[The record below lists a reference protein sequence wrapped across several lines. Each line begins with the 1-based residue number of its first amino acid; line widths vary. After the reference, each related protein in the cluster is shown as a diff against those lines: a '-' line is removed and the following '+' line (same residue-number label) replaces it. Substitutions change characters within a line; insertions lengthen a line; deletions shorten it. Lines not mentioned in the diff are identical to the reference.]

1 MNTASFLMRVLMAQ
15 RMKVWSWGIH
25 NVSGYEN
32 GLEFNVQG
40 FKFNG
45 KVIINYNQGLD
56 LWDIDF
62 AKNGKCVKSI
72 EGIYSED
79 LVDVIDREVEYTGSF
94 YESDVKSWLRQTAI

>member
-1 MNTASFLMRVLMAQ
+1 MMQ
-15 RMKVWSWGIH
+15 RMKVWSWGMH
-25 NVSGYEN
+25 NVSGFED
-32 GLEFNVQG
+32 GLDFNVQG
-40 FKFNG
+40 FKFVG
-45 KVIINYNQGLD
+45 MVRINYNRGTD

-79 LVDVIDREVEYTGSF
+79 LVDVIDREVEYTGSS